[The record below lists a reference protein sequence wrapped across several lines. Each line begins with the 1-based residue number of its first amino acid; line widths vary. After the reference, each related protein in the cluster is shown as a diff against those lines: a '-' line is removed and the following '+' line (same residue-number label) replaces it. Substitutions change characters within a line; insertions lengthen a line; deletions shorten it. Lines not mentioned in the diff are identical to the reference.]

1 MHVEFRIILKFL
13 GLVTSYILST
23 AAKMNKYIERT
34 HIVNMIGSIC
44 SILSKF

>member
-23 AAKMNKYIERT
+23 AAKINKYIERT
-34 HIVNMIGSIC
+34 HVVKMTDSIC

>member
-1 MHVEFRIILKFL
+1 MHVEFRIILKVL

-23 AAKMNKYIERT
+23 AARINKYIERT
-34 HIVNMIGSIC
+34 HVVKMTGSIC